1 MKTKLTTTLLALVTV
16 AAIDVAAAK
25 DADLKTAPPKDV
37 NLTAIW
43 QINPKLSDDPREV
56 LSGKRDESRSRTPSP
71 PPRTGGGNKVGPFDV
86 DVGDVF
92 GNGTMSGGVTVGR
105 GAQRGGSGDRPDE
118 DPEPTNMRVPLDS
131 FMATREQ
138 FEIEQAADAFTVR
151 TVDETN
157 TCKPGEP
164 SKVPLQSGELVD
176 QRCGWDGA
184 AFVVEIKS
192 PDGVTRTNR
201 YQAQDGGKRLVMV
214 SEIKGGRGQL
224 RGMHIRR
231 VYDRLY

>member
-16 AAIDVAAAK
+16 AGIDVAAAG
-25 DADLKTAPPKDV
+25 DLKTTPPKNV
-37 NLTAIW
+37 NFTAIW
-43 QINPKLSDDPREV
+43 QINPKLSDDPRDV
-56 LSGKRDESRSRTPSP
+56 LSGKSDESRSRTP
-71 PPRTGGGNKVGPFDV
+71 RTPTRPSGGTKAGPFDV
-86 DVGDVF
+86 DVGDIF

-105 GAQRGGSGDRPDE
+105 GAGGGGDRPDE
-118 DPEPTNMRVPLDS
+118 DPEPTNVHVPLDS

-138 FEIEQAADAFTVR
+138 FEIEQHAEGFTVR

-184 AFVVEIKS
+184 TFVVEVKS

-214 SEIKGGRGQL
+214 SEIKGGHGQL
-224 RGMHIRR
+224 RGTHIRR

>member
-1 MKTKLTTTLLALVTV
+1 MKTKLTSTLLVLVTV
-16 AAIDVAAAK
+16 AGVDMATA
-25 DADLKTAPPKDV
+25 ADLKTTPPKNV

-43 QINPKLSDDPREV
+43 QINPKLSDDPQEV
-56 LSGKRDESRSRTPSP
+56 LSGKADESRDRTPVPPSRTN
-71 PPRTGGGNKVGPFDV
+71 RGTKAGPFDV

-105 GAQRGGSGDRPDE
+105 GGGGNSDRPDD
-118 DPEPTNMRVPLDS
+118 DPEPTNTRMPLDS
-131 FMATREQ
+131 FMATRDQ
-138 FEIEQAADAFTVR
+138 FEIEQQPEAFTIR

-157 TCKPGEP
+157 TCKPGET

-184 AFVVEIKS
+184 AFVVEVKS

-201 YQAQDGGKRLVMV
+201 YQTQDGGKRLVMV
-214 SEIKGGRGQL
+214 SEIKGGRGKL
-224 RGMHIRR
+224 RGLHIKR

>member
-1 MKTKLTTTLLALVTV
+1 MRTKLTTTVLALVTV
-16 AAIDVAAAK
+16 AGIDVAAAG
-25 DADLKTAPPKDV
+25 DLKTTPPKNVD
-37 NLTAIW
+37 LTAIW
-43 QINPKLSDDPREV
+43 QINTKLSDDPQEV

-71 PPRTGGGNKVGPFDV
+71 PSSTGGSTKAGPFDV

-105 GAQRGGSGDRPDE
+105 GSRRGGDRPDE
-118 DPEPTNMRVPLDS
+118 DPEPTTMRVPLDS

-138 FEIEQAADAFTVR
+138 FEIQQQPEAFTIR

-157 TCKPGEP
+157 TCKPGET

-176 QRCGWDGA
+176 QRCGWDGS
-184 AFVVEIKS
+184 AFVVEVKS

-201 YQAQDGGKRLVMV
+201 YQAHDGGKRLVMV
-214 SEIKGGRGQL
+214 SEIKGGRGKL